1 MLPQPAVHTGAVDMA
16 AAGGL
21 GHSLPLGDQQQ
32 CLYSAIHTRLT
43 GSLQGCGKPL
53 AIRAAESHPMAPIMS
68 SHAPETA
75 YPAMALQDLWL
86 ST

>member
-1 MLPQPAVHTGAVDMA
+1 MA

-32 CLYSAIHTRLT
+32 RLYSAIHTRLT

-68 SHAPETA
+68 SHAPERP
-75 YPAMALQDLWL
+75 YPAIMLQNIWL
-86 ST
+86 HT